1 MITSISG
8 SSSYFN
14 GSIVS
19 YSNESKINLLDV
31 KDQTLIDYGA
41 VSKEVVEEMAVGVK
55 SKLKTDYGISTSG
68 IAGPGGGSED
78 KPVGTVWIAVSGKN
92 GVVSKK
98 LTLGYNRERNIHV
111 SSLSVLNLL
120 RLELLKS

>member
-1 MITSISG
+1 
-8 SSSYFN
+8 
-14 GSIVS
+14 
-19 YSNESKINLLDV
+19 
-31 KDQTLIDYGA
+31 
-41 VSKEVVEEMAVGVK
+41 MAVGVK
-55 SKLKTDYGISTSG
+55 IKLKTDYGISTSG
-68 IAGPGGGSED
+68 IAGPGGGSKD

-120 RLELLKS
+120 RLELLKI